1 MSQTYESRILDHLGL
16 VAGMCDELGLSDW
29 IDGRIAQDTEQR
41 TVSVGQAVK
50 AMILNGLGFTEQR
63 LYLTPQF
70 FATKPTER
78 LVGAGIKPE
87 HLNDDALGRAL
98 DALYDY
104 GITELF
110 RDLAAHAAA
119 RLELTPRFVHLDATS
134 FHVDGTYNSEAPEPE
149 EGVVHIRK
157 GYSRDHRPGLNQ
169 VVLDLMVEHQAGLP
183 VLMEPLSGNAS
194 DQGSFP
200 ELIDRHLSHLQNA
213 HGFEYVVADSAL
225 YSADHIRRLHEA
237 GTKFITRVPETIVE
251 ARQVLRDVDVETME
265 PLTEGYRAVSH
276 DSEYGGAE
284 QRWLIVYSEAAEARA
299 RRRGA
304 QVARREHETEEKT
317 LRELET
323 REFACRADAMQAL
336 EAFEADLTA
345 SVLIGS
351 RVLRE
356 VHVALGADGEL
367 IETGTITYGITGL
380 LAPDPARK
388 ADLTKQ
394 KSLFII
400 ATNEGDEKTLS
411 AVDLLEAYK
420 GQHAVER
427 GFRFL
432 KDPQFLA
439 STLYLKSER
448 RIMALLM
455 VMTLCLLVYAAL
467 QYRIRQGLKEAG
479 QSYPDQKGSPT
490 QRPTA
495 RWIFQSFVG
504 IHVLHAGSQ
513 HLVLNLNEHHQTV
526 ISVLGPSYEQ
536 LYVSHPT

>member
-1 MSQTYESRILDHLGL
+1 
-16 VAGMCDELGLSDW
+16 
-29 IDGRIAQDTEQR
+29 
-41 TVSVGQAVK
+41 
-50 AMILNGLGFTEQR
+50 
-63 LYLTPQF
+63 
-70 FATKPTER
+70 
-78 LVGAGIKPE
+78 
-87 HLNDDALGRAL
+87 
-98 DALYDY
+98 
-104 GITELF
+104 
-110 RDLAAHAAA
+110 
-119 RLELTPRFVHLDATS
+119 
-134 FHVDGTYNSEAPEPE
+134 
-149 EGVVHIRK
+149 
-157 GYSRDHRPGLNQ
+157 
-169 VVLDLMVEHQAGLP
+169 MVEHQTGLP

-237 GTKFITRVPETIVE
+237 GTKFITRVPETVSE
-251 ARQVLRDVDVETME
+251 AKQALRDVDVETME
-265 PLTEGYRAVSH
+265 PLTEGYRSAPYESG
-276 DSEYGGAE
+276 YGDVP
-284 QRWLIVYSEAAEARA
+284 QRWLIVYFEAAEARA

-304 QVARREHETEEKT
+304 QVVRREHEAEEKT
-317 LRELET
+317 LRELEG

-336 EAFEADLTA
+336 EAFEANLTA

-356 VHVALGADGEL
+356 VHVALGAGGEL

-380 LAPDPARK
+380 LAPDPARE

-400 ATNEGDEKTLS
+400 ATNEVDEKTFP
-411 AVDLLEAYK
+411 AVDLLEGYK

-439 STLYLKSER
+439 STLYLKSEK

-467 QYRIRQGLKEAG
+467 QYRIRQGLKETG
-479 QSYPDQKGSPT
+479 QSYPDQKRNGT
-490 QRPTA
+490 QCPTA

-504 IHVLHAGSQ
+504 IHMLYAGSQ
-513 HLVLNLNEHHQTV
+513 HLVLSLNEHHQTV
-526 ISVLGPSYEQ
+526 ISVLEPSYEQ
-536 LYVSHPT
+536 LYVPRPT

>member
-16 VAGMCDELGLSDW
+16 VAGMCDELGLSDR
-29 IDGRIAQDTEQR
+29 IDECIAQDTEQR

-63 LYLTPQF
+63 LYLTPRF

-78 LVGAGIKPE
+78 LIGAGIKPE
-87 HLNDDALGRAL
+87 HLNDDTLGRTL

-134 FHVDGTYNSEAPEPE
+134 FLAHGTYNSEAPEPE

-237 GTKFITRVPETIVE
+237 GTKFITRVPETISE
-251 ARQVLRDVDVETME
+251 AKQALRDVDVETME
-265 PLTEGYRAVSH
+265 PLTEGYRSASYN
-276 DSEYGGAE
+276 SGYGDIP

-304 QVARREHETEEKT
+304 QMARREHEAEEKT
-317 LRELET
+317 LRELEG

-336 EAFEADLTA
+336 EAFEANLTA

-356 VHVALGADGEL
+356 VHVALGAGGEL

-380 LAPDPARK
+380 LAPDPARE

-400 ATNEGDEKTLS
+400 ATNEVDEKTLPP
-411 AVDLLEAYK
+411 VDLLEGYK

-439 STLYLKSER
+439 STLYLKSEK

-467 QYRIRQGLKEAG
+467 QYRIRQGLKETG
-479 QSYPDQKGSPT
+479 QSYPDQKGSAT

-504 IHVLHAGSQ
+504 IHVLYAGSQ
-513 HLVLNLNEHHQTV
+513 HLILNLNEHHQTV

-536 LYVSHPT
+536 LYVPHPT